1 MSQTTRLY
9 KTRLARVNENRKGH
23 RDAAFRQAETEV
35 PGKSKCNS
43 DARLCGRPAP
53 ALINL
58 CSHWQQHPTQQNNTK
73 RQASRA
79 CSTRKHKTRL
89 HQECC
94 IGFSL
99 IGRTGKPAF
108 VNYCKSSLF
117 SNGARC
123 WSAPP
128 TLPPLR
134 PRWCKD
140 LSGAV

>member
-1 MSQTTRLY
+1 MLIHVAGEGEVQPSMRKGSKTMSQETRLR
-9 KTRLARVNENRKGH
+9 KTQLAGVNENRKNY
-23 RDAAFRQAETEV
+23 RDAASRQAEAEV

-58 CSHWQQHPTQQNNTK
+58 CSHWQQLPTQQNNTK

-79 CSTRKHKTRL
+79 SLTRNHKSRL

-108 VNYCKSSLF
+108 VNYRKSSLF
-117 SNGARC
+117 SN
-123 WSAPP
+123 
-128 TLPPLR
+128 
-134 PRWCKD
+134 
-140 LSGAV
+140 